1 MKKIAVIALWFGKLP
16 DYFYLWTRSL
26 ERNKDYTFLL
36 FTDQHIPA
44 KGLPSNLKVFSYSFD
59 QIKVTI
65 ETSLSIKPALDYSY
79 KLCDFRPA
87 FGEVFASH
95 LAGYQF
101 WGYCDIDVLFG
112 DLSRFI
118 TPEILATN
126 HKIFNRGHFTLYKNE
141 PWINQLYRSS
151 KTINAKEIF
160 ESPACYI
167 FDEWHGIHQIFKEF
181 NLSQYHQECIADI
194 QPNKARYT
202 CSNIENFKKQ
212 LFIWE
217 NGAVKQYYIKNET
230 LQSRELA
237 YIHFKKRKI
246 HIKDTK
252 AFSSSSVMLN
262 AFSFIPFEGTVTI
275 DLVKKYDQANYIHFF
290 QRQSGR
296 LLDTLSRYIE
306 QAVPIDKSLISKPI
320 DS

>member
-1 MKKIAVIALWFGKLP
+1 MNKIAVIALWFGKLP

-26 ERNKDYTFLL
+26 EKNKDYHFLL
-36 FTDQHIPA
+36 FTDQPVPV
-44 KGLPSNLKVFSYSFD
+44 KGLPSNLKVISYSFD
-59 QIKVTI
+59 QLKATI
-65 ETSLSIKPALDYSY
+65 GASLSIKPALDYSY
-79 KLCDFRPA
+79 KLCDFRPS
-87 FGEVFASH
+87 FGEVFSSY

-101 WGYCDIDVLFG
+101 WGYCDIDVMFG
-112 DLSRFI
+112 NLSHFI
-118 TPEILATN
+118 TPEILTAN
-126 HKIFNRGHFTLYKNE
+126 HKIFNRGHFTLYRNE
-141 PWINQLYRSS
+141 PWINQIYRSS
-151 KTINAKEIF
+151 KTINAKAIF

-181 NLSQYHQECIADI
+181 NLFQYHNECIADI

-217 NGAVKQYYIKNET
+217 DGEVKQYYIKNET

-252 AFSSSSVMLN
+252 AFSSPSVILN
-262 AFSFIPFEGTVTI
+262 AFSFIPFEGTVTKN
-275 DLVKKYDQANYIHFF
+275 LVKKYDQANYIHFL
-290 QRQSGR
+290 QRHSSR
-296 LLDTLSRYIE
+296 LLDTLYRYTE
-306 QAVPIDKSLISKPI
+306 QAVPINKSLISKPI